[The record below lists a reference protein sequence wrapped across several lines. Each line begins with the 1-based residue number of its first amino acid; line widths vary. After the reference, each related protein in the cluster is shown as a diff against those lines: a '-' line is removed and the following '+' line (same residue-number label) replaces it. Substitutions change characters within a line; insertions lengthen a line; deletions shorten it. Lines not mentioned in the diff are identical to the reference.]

1 MRSPKSPPGSFNI
14 GVVRNKHREGIT
26 TEARD
31 WSMVHVG
38 SLVQN
43 QQVVT
48 IDGSTLVE
56 DACQI
61 LIDNNISSAPVL
73 DAAQS
78 KSPTS
83 GIERKKSYI
92 GMFDYGD
99 LITYVLIVL
108 KRSNFSLSDDDDS
121 SLEIKEIV
129 KRAVAGQSVP
139 VRLASDLSRK
149 NPFYSILPETTLLS
163 VVEEFACGTHRVAV
177 TKPDGDIQGMLS
189 QSTVINFLFKNMHNF
204 SDLESLM
211 NRTLRELGLGHNSVI
226 SVNADSPVL
235 DALTLMSKYGVS
247 SLAVVG
253 PMGVLLGNISITDVK
268 YVIKSK
274 NSLLWNTCFQFVGIV
289 RSKQGI
295 DDGQDR
301 YPVFDVKLD
310 TVLYQTV
317 AKLIATRAHRL
328 WVTDDRGRATG
339 VVSLTDV
346 LRVIAKS
353 AGLSVSELRRRD
365 SLAKG
370 PWT

>member
-1 MRSPKSPPGSFNI
+1 MRSPKSPTGTFNI

-26 TEARD
+26 TDSRD
-31 WSMVHVG
+31 WSMVHAG
-38 SLVQN
+38 ALVVDQK
-43 QQVVT
+43 VVT

-73 DAAQS
+73 AQS
-78 KSPTS
+78 KSPVS
-83 GIERKKSYI
+83 SSIERKKSYI

-108 KRSNFSLSDDDDS
+108 KRSNFAMGDDDS

-129 KRAVAGQSVP
+129 RRAIAGQSVP

-149 NPFYSILPETTLLS
+149 NPFYSILSETTLLS

-177 TKPDGDIQGMLS
+177 TKSDGDIQGMLS
-189 QSTVINFLFKNMHNF
+189 QSMVVDFLFKNVHNF

-211 NRTLRELGLGHNSVI
+211 NQTLRELGLGHNSVL

-235 DALTLMSKYGVS
+235 DALTLMSKFGVS

-253 PMGVLLGNISITDVK
+253 QMGVLLGNISITDVK

-274 NSLLWNTCFQFVGIV
+274 NSLLWNTCFQFVGFV
-289 RSKQGI
+289 RSRQGI

-310 TVLYQTV
+310 TTLYQTV
-317 AKLIATRAHRL
+317 AKLIATKAHRL
-328 WVTDDRGRATG
+328 WVTDDRNRASG

-346 LRVIAKS
+346 LRAIAKN
-353 AGLSVSELRRRD
+353 AGLKVSESRRRD

-370 PWT
+370 PWA

>member
-1 MRSPKSPPGSFNI
+1 MRSPKSPSGTFNI
-14 GVVRNKHREGIT
+14 GAIRNKHREGIT
-26 TEARD
+26 TDARD
-31 WSMVHVG
+31 WSMVHAG
-38 SLVQN
+38 ALVQN

-48 IDGSTLVE
+48 IEGSTLVE

-73 DAAQS
+73 DASQPR
-78 KSPTS
+78 SPGS
-83 GIERKKSYI
+83 GIDRKKSYI

-99 LITYVLIVL
+99 LITYVLVVL
-108 KRSNFSLSDDDDS
+108 KRSNVSITEDEDA

-129 KRAVAGQSVP
+129 KRAIAGQSVP

-163 VVEEFACGTHRVAV
+163 VVEEFACGTHR
-177 TKPDGDIQGMLS
+177 
-189 QSTVINFLFKNMHNF
+189 
-204 SDLESLM
+204 ESLM

-235 DALTLMSKYGVS
+235 DALTLMSKFGVS

-253 PMGVLLGNISITDVK
+253 QMGVLLGNISITDVK

-274 NSLLWNTCFQFVGIV
+274 NSLLWNTCFQFVGFV

-328 WVTDDRGRATG
+328 WVTDDRSRATG

-370 PWT
+370 PWA

>member
-1 MRSPKSPPGSFNI
+1 MRSPKSPTGTFNI
-14 GVVRNKHREGIT
+14 GVIRNKHREGIT
-26 TEARD
+26 TDSRD
-31 WSMVHVG
+31 WSMVHAG
-38 SLVQN
+38 ALVLD

-61 LIDNNISSAPVL
+61 LIDNNISSAPVS
-73 DAAQS
+73 AQS
-78 KSPTS
+78 QSPVS
-83 GIERKKSYI
+83 SSIERKKSYI

-108 KRSNFSLSDDDDS
+108 KRSNVSMGEDDDS

-149 NPFYSILPETTLLS
+149 NPFYSILSETTLLS

-189 QSTVINFLFKNMHNF
+189 QSMVVDFLFKNVHTF

-211 NRTLRELGLGHNSVI
+211 NRTLRELGLGHNSVL

-235 DALTLMSKYGVS
+235 DALTLMSKFGVS

-253 PMGVLLGNISITDVK
+253 QMGVLLGNISITDVK

-274 NSLLWNTCFQFVGIV
+274 NSLLWNTCFQFVGFV
-289 RSKQGI
+289 RSRQGI

-310 TVLYQTV
+310 TTLYQTV
-317 AKLIATRAHRL
+317 AKLIATKAHRL
-328 WVTDDRGRATG
+328 WVTDDRNRASG

-346 LRVIAKS
+346 LRAIAKN
-353 AGLSVSELRRRD
+353 AGLKVSESRRRD

-370 PWT
+370 PWA